1 MLSRSAALRLVVG
14 LAWISCG
21 CATETV
27 NNSMRQMIGVITG
40 QPVDDSHT
48 TKDEED
54 GWDDVGKQARAEQV
68 PMKDSDPMRNLFV
81 SPQAQEIERSLGVQ

>member
-21 CATETV
+21 CATDTV

-40 QPVDDSHT
+40 QPVDDTRT

-54 GWDDVGKQARAEQV
+54 GWDDVGKQARAEQA

>member
-1 MLSRSAALRLVVG
+1 MLSRSAALPLIVG

-27 NNSMRQMIGVITG
+27 NNSMRQTIGFLTG
-40 QPVDDSHT
+40 QPVDDLHT
-48 TKDEED
+48 TKDEDD
-54 GWDDVGKQARAEQV
+54 GWDEVGKNARAEQV
-68 PMKDSDPMRNLFV
+68 PIKDNDPMRNLFV

>member
-1 MLSRSAALRLVVG
+1 MLSRSAALWLIVG

-48 TKDEED
+48 TKDEAD
-54 GWDDVGKQARAEQV
+54 GWDDVGKEARAEQA
-68 PMKDSDPMRNLFV
+68 PMKDNDPMRNLFV